1 MFGSTPRGANAYANV
16 GMETGVTAASPHKLT
31 LMLMDGASIAIAMA
45 IKHMKAGAIKEK
57 GKLITQAIL
66 IIDNGLRASLNHK
79 VGNGEL
85 AGNLEALYSYMTRTL
100 FTANVK
106 NRPELL
112 EEVHGLLSQIKEAWE
127 AIDPNA
133 GLGGVPLNAANAA
146 NASNASSFGNTQYL
160 AKI

>member
-1 MFGSTPRGANAYANV
+1 MFGSTSRGANAYASV
-16 GMETGVTAASPHKLT
+16 GMETGVAAATPHKLT

-45 IKHMKAGAIKEK
+45 TKHMRAGAIKEK

-79 VGNGEL
+79 VGDGEL

-106 NRPELL
+106 NQPELL

-127 AIDPNA
+127 AIDPDPR
-133 GLGGVPLNAANAA
+133 LGGVPG
-146 NASNASSFGNTQYL
+146 NASNASNFGGSGNAQYL

>member
-1 MFGSTPRGANAYANV
+1 MFGSTSRGANAYANV
-16 GMETGVTAASPHKLT
+16 GMETGVVAASPHKLT

-45 IKHMKAGAIKEK
+45 VKHMKAGAIKEK

-79 VGNGEL
+79 VGDGEL

-106 NRPELL
+106 NQPELL
-112 EEVHGLLSQIKEAWE
+112 EEVHGLLNQIKDAWE
-127 AIDPNA
+127 KIDPDA
-133 GLGGVPLNAANAA
+133 GAHANAS
-146 NASNASSFGNTQYL
+146 NASNASSFGTTQYL

>member
-1 MFGSTPRGANAYANV
+1 MFGSPSRGANAYANV
-16 GMETGVTAASPHKLT
+16 GMETGVVAASPHKLT

-45 IKHMKAGAIKEK
+45 GKHMRAGAIKEK

-106 NRPELL
+106 NQPELL
-112 EEVHGLLSQIKEAWE
+112 DEVHALLSQIKEAWE
-127 AIDPNA
+127 AIGPDA
-133 GLGGVPLNAANAA
+133 GLGGVPLNAS
-146 NASNASSFGNTQYL
+146 NASNFGNAQL

>member
-1 MFGSTPRGANAYANV
+1 MFGSTSRGASAYANV
-16 GMETGVTAASPHKLT
+16 GMETGVVAATPHKLT
-31 LMLMDGASIAIAMA
+31 LMLMDGATIAIAMA
-45 IKHMKAGAIKEK
+45 AKHMRAGAIKEK

-79 VGNGEL
+79 VGDGEL
-85 AGNLEALYSYMTRTL
+85 AGNLEALYAYMTRTL

-106 NRPELL
+106 NQPELL

-127 AIDPNA
+127 AIDPDA
-133 GLGGVPLNAANAA
+133 GLGGLPANA
-146 NASNASSFGNTQYL
+146 NKFGNTQQL

>member
-1 MFGSTPRGANAYANV
+1 MFGSTQRGANAYANV
-16 GMETGVTAASPHKLT
+16 GMETGVVAATPHKLT

-45 IKHMKAGAIKEK
+45 VKHMQAGAIKEK

-106 NRPELL
+106 NQPELL

-127 AIDPNA
+127 AIDPDA
-133 GLGGVPLNAANAA
+133 GLGGNVA
-146 NASNASSFGNTQYL
+146 NASNASNFASAQYH